1 MVVIRYLLSIVE
13 VCSILLILI
22 LSRLQLVLQSAEV
35 ILAEFSLLHS
45 LESFVQRRLLAFIVL
60 TVNGCAGCLSE

>member
-1 MVVIRYLLSIVE
+1 MVVIRYLLSVVE

-22 LSRLQLVLQSAEV
+22 LSRLQLVLKSAEV
-35 ILAEFSLLHS
+35 ILAKFSLLHS

-60 TVNGCAGCLSE
+60 TVDG

>member
-35 ILAEFSLLHS
+35 PLDDRPRHPALGLLGHAGQVRGLDHQKILL
-45 LESFVQRRLLAFIVL
+45 
-60 TVNGCAGCLSE
+60 